1 MSTTLVAETGYSTYL
16 LFGGGAVVFVL
27 CAVAVAAVIC
37 RRLAFG
43 KYDFQATPNG
53 GAMANGG
60 GGGYAVNRSGGGDDK
75 SNGMMMHQE
84 TRQHQQGILKAS
96 GSNGQVRELPH
107 KNMQAR
113 KIFKELF
120 VFQVNHTVQEEGLY
134 ASGSNGHLPPQ
145 PSYHHHNGNGTYG
158 RAGNG
163 KRVTLNPRTS
173 SAEEEAMAAM
183 EEEECYAEG
192 GGGAADVDA
201 VMNEL
206 LMAEQEEDEMMMA
219 AATMY
224 HRPQAPPL
232 RREPPRH
239 PPRGQPLPPRRGDGR
254 MRAPRELW
262 LV

>member
-96 GSNGQVRELPH
+96 GSNGQVRELPQ
-107 KNMQAR
+107 KLCKQG
-113 KIFKELF
+113 F
-120 VFQVNHTVQEEGLY
+120 
-134 ASGSNGHLPPQ
+134 
-145 PSYHHHNGNGTYG
+145 
-158 RAGNG
+158 
-163 KRVTLNPRTS
+163 S
-173 SAEEEAMAAM
+173 SKK
-183 EEEECYAEG
+183 YSSF
-192 GGGAADVDA
+192 
-201 VMNEL
+201 
-206 LMAEQEEDEMMMA
+206 
-219 AATMY
+219 
-224 HRPQAPPL
+224 R
-232 RREPPRH
+232 
-239 PPRGQPLPPRRGDGR
+239 
-254 MRAPRELW
+254 
-262 LV
+262 